1 LQIGFIGG
9 ETKTEENDSFPSFL
23 SLSFVAREKRGDI
36 ITLSFEELFDD
47 VECRTTIGFRWWDS
61 STRSSNRG
69 DRNDDDD
76 KNIVRVL

>member
-1 LQIGFIGG
+1 VLSVVKRKRKR
-9 ETKTEENDSFPSFL
+9 TTLFL
-23 SLSFVAREKRGDI
+23 PFFLFRVAQEKRGDI